1 MGSEFE
7 VPEEIQSMLTEEE
20 IENIESRSGWAI
32 GTVQLIRDGDAV
44 ETLETAFI
52 ELFNGEGRAGT
63 FGGVRF
69 MAAVNEDSSPKS
81 FREAYAYATTEAGQ
95 QQGGNEYHVVSE
107 YLDPEDPD
115 YGQPAP

>member
-7 VPEEIQSMLTEEE
+7 VPEEIQSMLTDEE
-20 IENIESRSGWAI
+20 IENIESRAGWAV

-44 ETLETAFI
+44 ETLTPTFI
-52 ELFNGEGRAGT
+52 ELFNGDGCAGT

-69 MAAVNEDSSPKS
+69 MAAVDENSSPKS

-95 QQGGNEYHVVSE
+95 QQGSDEYHVVSE